1 MGALPG
7 ACAELSSEEK
17 IGLGGL
23 WLVRGADGRERAGI
37 RWVAG
42 GLRSDLVGVTSVCG
56 YRGGV
61 SELVGACEVGSSG
74 TEEAWGDKLIQRLPS
89 YMFLFS
95 FRSPFLFSSTT
106 RTQLVNKRR
115 N

>member
-1 MGALPG
+1 MEVRESWGGCKRCRVLAR
-7 ACAELSSEEK
+7 SSARK
-17 IGLGGL
+17 RRWGLAGV

-61 SELVGACEVGSSG
+61 SKCVGACEVGSSG
-74 TEEAWGDKLIQRLPS
+74 TEEAWGGKLILPALARLPVLV
-89 YMFLFS
+89 LF
-95 FRSPFLFSSTT
+95 PFAFPL
-106 RTQLVNKRR
+106 
-115 N
+115 

>member
-1 MGALPG
+1 MEVRESWGGCVAGCLRGALFGREDG
-7 ACAELSSEEK
+7 AWRRSVA
-17 IGLGGL
+17 LGCG
-23 WLVRGADGRERAGI
+23 WCEQKERAGI

-74 TEEAWGDKLIQRLPS
+74 TEEAWGGKLILPALARLPVLV
-89 YMFLFS
+89 LF
-95 FRSPFLFSSTT
+95 PFAFS
-106 RTQLVNKRR
+106 L
-115 N
+115 

>member
-1 MGALPG
+1 MRRQWMEGGGKRVVGWVQALPG

-17 IGLGGL
+17 MGLGGL
-23 WLVRGADGRERAGI
+23 WLECGANGRERAGI

-61 SELVGACEVGSSG
+61 SELVG
-74 TEEAWGDKLIQRLPS
+74 
-89 YMFLFS
+89 
-95 FRSPFLFSSTT
+95 
-106 RTQLVNKRR
+106 
-115 N
+115 

>member
-1 MGALPG
+1 MEVESRGVGALPG

-74 TEEAWGDKLIQRLPS
+74 TEEAWGGKLILPALARLPVLV
-89 YMFLFS
+89 LF
-95 FRSPFLFSSTT
+95 PFAFPL
-106 RTQLVNKRR
+106 
-115 N
+115 

>member
-17 IGLGGL
+17 MGLGGL
-23 WLVRGADGRERAGI
+23 WLVRGANWRERAGI

-42 GLRSDLVGVTSVCG
+42 GRWLRSDLVGVTSVCG

-74 TEEAWGDKLIQRLPS
+74 TEEAWGGKLILPALARLPVLV
-89 YMFLFS
+89 LF
-95 FRSPFLFSSTT
+95 PFAFPL
-106 RTQLVNKRR
+106 
-115 N
+115 